1 MNNIEKLNITSA
13 PHLDGGKPVFNN
25 SVWLRL
31 PRPGARCPITG
42 LSRSSLAE
50 LVRPCPRNDF
60 SPPVEARLLKRR
72 TARRGVLLINRAA
85 LLTHIEGLPTPESQ
99 MQEGA
104 DVEAFEQKNPVV
116 SDKGAATHD

>member
-1 MNNIEKLNITSA
+1 MDSLSEQTLSALSSASMNIEQLNTTSA
-13 PHLDGGKPVFNN
+13 PHLDAGKPIFDN

-72 TARRGVLLINRAA
+72 TARRGVLLINRAS
-85 LLTHIEGLPTPESQ
+85 LLTHIAELPTPESHT
-99 MQEGA
+99 QEHIA
-104 DVEAFEQKNPVV
+104 E
-116 SDKGAATHD
+116 